1 MRKKHILPV
10 TFTLLFVLQCA
21 YIAGAQKQQKTQ
33 NFDYPDWKTNTE
45 KRSINLRDL
54 VTPDVP
60 VPKDGIPSIDR
71 PRFVTINEARNWLNE
86 KEPVI
91 VLQVNGVS
99 RAYPLQILVWHEV
112 VNDQIGG
119 VPVVITY
126 CSICNS
132 AIIFERKLG
141 RRVLTFGISGFV
153 HGSNMIL
160 YDRETES
167 WWQQFT
173 GEAVVGDLTGK
184 KLNPLSAQVIG
195 FAQFASAFP
204 KGEVLSQQ
212 TGYTRD
218 YGRNPHFRYDNIEGG
233 PSHFRGKPDRRLRSM
248 EKVIGIEI
256 GDQTKAYP
264 YSISSTRRVIYD
276 QIGTQEIV
284 IFHAEGAL
292 SALDA
297 TDMKK
302 SKEAGSTGV
311 FAPFVDGRRLQF
323 RYENGQ
329 FVDAETGS
337 RWDILGR
344 AVSGSLQGKTLK
356 GIPHG
361 DYFAF
366 AWLAFKPK
374 TEIFFE

>member
-1 MRKKHILPV
+1 MRKKHLLPV
-10 TFTLLFVLQCA
+10 TLALLFVFQCA
-21 YIAGAQKQQKTQ
+21 NFAGAQKREQGQ
-33 NFDYPDWKTNTE
+33 NFDFPDWKTNTE
-45 KRSINLRDL
+45 KRSINLKDL
-54 VTPDVP
+54 TMPDIP
-60 VPKDGIPSIDR
+60 VPKDGIPAIDR
-71 PRFVTINEARNWLNE
+71 PRFVTVSEAQKWLTE

-91 VLQVNGVS
+91 VLQVKGVS

-119 VPVVITY
+119 IPVIITY
-126 CSICNS
+126 CSVCNS
-132 AIIFERKLG
+132 AIVFDRRLG
-141 RRVLTFGISGFV
+141 RRILTFGITGFV
-153 HGSNMIL
+153 HGSNMVL
-160 YDRETES
+160 YDHETES

-173 GEAVVGDLTGK
+173 GEAIVGDLTGK
-184 KLNPLSAQVIG
+184 TLNSLPAQVIS

-233 PSHFRGKPDRRLRSM
+233 PSHFRGKPDRRLRPM

-264 YSISSTRRVIYD
+264 YAISSVRRVLYD
-276 QIGTQEIV
+276 QIDAQEIV

-302 SKEAGSTGV
+302 SKESGSTGV
-311 FAPFVDGRRLQF
+311 FVPVVDGRRLQF

-329 FVDAETGS
+329 FIDAETGS
-337 RWDILGR
+337 HWDILGR
-344 AVSGSLQGKTLK
+344 AVSGPLQGKTLK
-356 GIPHG
+356 RISHG

-374 TEIFFE
+374 TQIFTE

>member
-10 TFTLLFVLQCA
+10 VFALLTVIQCA
-21 YIAGAQKQQKTQ
+21 NSATSQKKAPHP
-33 NFDYPDWKTNTE
+33 DYPDWKTNTE
-45 KRSINLRDL
+45 RRSINLKDL
-54 VTPDVP
+54 ISPEVP
-60 VPKDGIPSIDR
+60 VPKDGIPTIDR
-71 PRFVTINEARNWLNE
+71 PRFVSVNEARNWLAD

-91 VLQVNGVS
+91 VLQVRGVN

-112 VNDQIGG
+112 VNELIAG
-119 VPVVITY
+119 VPVIITY

-132 AIIFERKLG
+132 AIVFERKLG
-141 RRVLTFGISGFV
+141 RRILTFGITGFV
-153 HGSNMIL
+153 HGSNMVL

-173 GEAVVGDLTGK
+173 GEAIVGDFTGR
-184 KLNPLSAQVIG
+184 KLNPLPAQIIS
-195 FAQFASAFP
+195 FAQFASAYP
-204 KGEVLSQQ
+204 KAEVLSRQ

-233 PSHFRGKPDRRLRSM
+233 PSHFRGKPDRRLRPM

-256 GDQTKAYP
+256 GEQAKAYP
-264 YSISSTRRVIYD
+264 YSMSNARRVLYD

-284 IFHAEGAL
+284 IFHAEWAL

-302 SKEAGSTGV
+302 SKEAGSTCV
-311 FAPFVDGRRLQF
+311 FAPFVDGRKLRF
-323 RYENGQ
+323 AYEDGQ

-337 RWDILGR
+337 RWNILGT
-344 AVSGSLQGKTLK
+344 AVSGSLRGKNLK
-356 GIPHG
+356 RIPHG

-374 TEIFFE
+374 SEIFVE